1 MTAPELRNDFKRT
14 FMDNWIDGRS
24 FVIISY

>member
-1 MTAPELRNDFKRT
+1 MTAPQLRNDFKRT